1 MIPEKLILDV
11 FDRSWR
17 GPWDRFGVILDA
29 FWGPLGSLGAFWRRF
44 GRLLGSCGG
53 PKGALA
59 RSWVSLGGSGDV
71 LGAFFS
77 LLDGS
82 WGGFGRLRG
91 LLRVLL
97 GCLGA
102 RLLVLN
108 GDVTLFL

>member
-44 GRLLGSCGG
+44 GRLLRSSGD

-59 RSWVSLGGSGDV
+59 RSWVSLGGSRDV
-71 LGAFFS
+71 LGGVF
-77 LLDGS
+77 LVLEGS
-82 WGGFGRLRG
+82 WGGFGRLRA
-91 LLRVLL
+91 LLRVFL
-97 GCLGA
+97 GCLGIVCS
-102 RLLVLN
+102 L
-108 GDVTLFL
+108 